1 VPYLRHTNEGIG
13 AFFSAG
19 ANIHLYLYLDRLQ
32 ENAIYFDRNPVIYF
46 QPRGESPLIKTG

>member
-1 VPYLRHTNEGIG
+1 MPYLRHTNEGIG